1 MSMWLN
7 IWECFNILN
16 QEGRLSRKEDIARK
30 TALLFLPQRA
40 TGVLSLSTHADFS
53 RFTIKIRGRVQDGE
67 TLDEEKYLWGIE
79 DE

>member
-16 QEGRLSRKEDIARK
+16 QEGRIPRKEDIARK
-30 TALLFLPQRA
+30 TALLFLPPPA
-40 TGVLSLSTHADFS
+40 TGVLSLSSHADFS

-67 TLDEEKYLWGIE
+67 TLDEKKLLLGW
-79 DE
+79 